1 MLSKIIKECIDNF
14 INEIEYNYHVGNIKD
29 VNDVRPHYSDNK
41 SMMRGRDTGHFG
53 SGMYFSTYD
62 GKYNNDS
69 INPRLIQI
77 DKNVYRVDFDLYK
90 NLYRVRDERH
100 GDMLFNT
107 LRNLNNLYYKVSDSN
122 FNCRKNYLIIYRNCQ
137 ALGLNCPSYRELINM
152 ALDLNKNNSDKRS
165 FSTLFMEYN
174 GFNGVNVSGVR
185 KYDNT
190 LHGSVIYDLS
200 KIDRNSIRKVD
211 VDYSK
216 IPYVD
221 SSVATNDELDDVE
234 YDVLRDK
241 GEFRAYKLKD
251 LPINKALSILKSS
264 NYIVSDLKYM
274 KYDFDDNFIKKYL
287 RLIYSKC
294 NRNEIKNENI
304 LYNRDAIEL
313 IYNYKAFY
321 FVNLLPMRKNDINYD
336 MLLCLIN
343 QALWENNP
351 EEILKEIIGN
361 LNRELTPFEREIL
374 DKWLYEYNV

>member
-14 INEIEYNYHVGNIKD
+14 INEIEYNYHVGDIKD

-41 SMMRGRDTGHFG
+41 NIMRGRDTGHFG

-69 INPRLIQI
+69 FNPRLIQI

-90 NLYRVRDERH
+90 NLYRVKNDRH
-100 GDMLFNT
+100 GDMLYNT

-152 ALDLNKNNSDKRS
+152 ALNLKNDNNDKRS

-174 GFNGVNVSGVR
+174 GFNGVNVSGVW

-211 VDYSK
+211 IDYSK

-221 SSVATNDELDDVE
+221 SSVATNDELNDIE

-241 GEFRAYKLKD
+241 GDFSIYKLKD
-251 LPINKALSILKSS
+251 LPPNKAFSILKSS
-264 NYIVSDLKYM
+264 SYIVSDLKYI
-274 KYDFDDNFIKKYL
+274 KYYFDDNFIKKYL
-287 RLIYSKC
+287 RLVYSKC
-294 NRNEIKNENI
+294 KRKEIKNENV
-304 LYNRDAIEL
+304 LYDYDAIEL
-313 IYNYKAFY
+313 IYKHKAFY
-321 FVNLLPMRKNDINYD
+321 FVNLLPVYKNEINYD

-343 QALWENNP
+343 QAFSENNP

-361 LNRELTPFEREIL
+361 LNRELTPFESEL
-374 DKWLYEYNV
+374 LNKWLSEYNV

>member
-14 INEIEYNYHVGNIKD
+14 INEIEYNYHVGDIKD
-29 VNDVRPHYSDNK
+29 ANDVRPHYSDNK

-90 NLYRVRDERH
+90 NLYRVRDDRH

-251 LPINKALSILKSS
+251 LPLNKALSILKSS

-274 KYDFDDNFIKKYL
+274 KYYFDDNFIKKYL

-321 FVNLLPMRKNDINYD
+321 FVNLLPMRTNDINYD

-374 DKWLYEYNV
+374 DKWLSEYNM

>member
-41 SMMRGRDTGHFG
+41 NIMRGRDTGHFG

-137 ALGLNCPSYRELINM
+137 ALGLNCPPYRELINM
-152 ALDLNKNNSDKRS
+152 ALDLSKNNSDKRS

-221 SSVATNDELDDVE
+221 SSVATNDDLDDIE

-251 LPINKALSILKSS
+251 LPLNKALSILKSS

-304 LYNRDAIEL
+304 LYNRDVIEL

-321 FVNLLPMRKNDINYD
+321 FANLLPMRNNDINYD
-336 MLLCLIN
+336 MLLCLVN

-351 EEILKEIIGN
+351 EVILKEIIGS
-361 LNRELTPFEREIL
+361 LSRELTSFENEIL
-374 DKWLYEYNV
+374 DKWLSEYNM